1 MLRRRR
7 NPMREA
13 CDHAR
18 NCRDTEMLEA
28 KFISP
33 KKGRGVFT
41 LAPFQQGDF
50 VVEYRGVIIDAVEA
64 QHRRKIYHKACC
76 VFLFDF
82 KWKGKWWC
90 IDAALEDN
98 SLGRLVN
105 DDHKTPNCRMKLI
118 EVDGKPHLCLFAL
131 RDICQEEEITYN
143 YGGTDWPWRNE
154 SEDATC
160 SLENVPSTS
169 DLPTSATQGEDATCS
184 LENVPST
191 SDLPTCATQVT

>member
-1 MLRRRR
+1 MEHHPTSQIKKEGQPCQQQQKINMLQRRQ

-118 EVDGKPHLCLFAL
+118 EVDGKPHLCLLAM
-131 RDICQEEEITYN
+131 EK
-143 YGGTDWPWRNE
+143 
-154 SEDATC
+154 
-160 SLENVPSTS
+160 
-169 DLPTSATQGEDATCS
+169 
-184 LENVPST
+184 
-191 SDLPTCATQVT
+191 